1 VSIRPS
7 DGMMSRMR
15 TTVTLDDDTTNLV
28 RQRMAERGVGF
39 KQALNELIRETA
51 ERGGQPFRTPTFA
64 MGQATV
70 DLTKALQVA
79 AQLEDDEIQRK
90 LHRGV

>member
-1 VSIRPS
+1 
-7 DGMMSRMR
+7 
-15 TTVTLDDDTTNLV
+15 
-28 RQRMAERGVGF
+28 MAERGVGF

-51 ERGGQPFRTPTFA
+51 ERGGPLFRTPTFA
-64 MGQATV
+64 MGQPTV

>member
-1 VSIRPS
+1 
-7 DGMMSRMR
+7 MR

-28 RQRMAERGVGF
+28 RRRMAERGVGF

-51 ERGGQPFRTPTFA
+51 ERGREPFRTPIFA
-64 MGQATV
+64 MGQPTV
-70 DLTKALQVA
+70 DLTKALQLA

>member
-1 VSIRPS
+1 
-7 DGMMSRMR
+7 MR
-15 TTVTLDDDTTNLV
+15 TTVTLDDDTTTLV
-28 RQRMAERGVGF
+28 RRRMAERGVGF

-51 ERGGQPFRTPTFA
+51 ERGGPLFRTPTFA
-64 MGQATV
+64 MGQPTV